1 MFEALAVPAINRLLM
16 SNTWALERLKP
27 HAGKTALLTS
37 LPLQLM
43 LTVSETGTVHVTPRG
58 AEPDATITLTPGAL
72 LTLAMRD
79 ESAWSAAQ
87 VTGDVEFAG
96 TIDYIRRHMSWDY
109 EESLSYFIGDIGA
122 HRVGR
127 VVRELERWGRSV
139 AVNLSETFG
148 EYATH
153 EQRMLASARAVDDFN
168 REVDEVRDGVSR
180 LEKRIEILARRVSE
194 KASGSS

>member
-16 SNTWALERLKP
+16 SNTWAAEKLKP

-37 LPLQLM
+37 LPLQLK
-43 LTVSETGTVHVTPRG
+43 LTVSETGMVHAASRG
-58 AEPDATITLTPGAL
+58 VEPDATITLTPGAL

-96 TIDYIRRHMSWDY
+96 TIDYVRRHISWDY
-109 EESLSYFIGDIGA
+109 EESLSYLLGDIGA

-127 VVRELERWGRSV
+127 VVRELERWGRSSAANIGQTV
-139 AVNLSETFG
+139 A

-153 EQRMLASARAVDDFN
+153 EQRMVASARAVDEFN

>member
-16 SNTWALERLKP
+16 SNTWALQRLQV

-37 LPLQLM
+37 LPLQLK
-43 LTVSETGTVHVTPRG
+43 LTVNEMGIVHAASRG
-58 AEPDATITLTPGAL
+58 VEPDATITLTPGAL
-72 LTLAMRD
+72 LTLAARD

-96 TIDYIRRHMSWDY
+96 TIDYVRRHISWDY
-109 EESLSYFIGDIGA
+109 EETLSHFIGDIGA

-127 VVRELERWGRSV
+127 VVRGLGRWGRSV
-139 AVNLSETFG
+139 AVNLGETFG
-148 EYATH
+148 EYATQ
-153 EQRMLASARAVDDFN
+153 EQRMLASSRAVDEFN
-168 REVDEVRDGVSR
+168 REVDDVRDSVSR

-194 KASGSS
+194 KAPDKS